1 MSIAELKLISI
12 VRGIC
17 LLPIIVIYGIWVLFK
32 FTLALIA
39 LGLGAWL
46 THSLF
51 GRIGY
56 ALLALPVIYAWSYLV
71 PNPKIFEIPGKLMAV
86 SKSRKKPAVIPKSD

>member
-1 MSIAELKLISI
+1 MSITDYRNLWHMGSFQ
-12 VRGIC
+12 V
-17 LLPIIVIYGIWVLFK
+17 Y
-32 FTLALIA
+32 
-39 LGLGAWL
+39 LGLDRFGIGGRWL

-51 GRIGY
+51 GRIGD
-56 ALLALPVIYAWSYLV
+56 ALLALPVIYAWSYLL